1 MKKQP
6 SIVMLAVG
14 IMILS
19 SLVVFAADE
28 NFPPGGH
35 GGRCAPDL
43 LAQLPA
49 EKEML
54 FHQTM
59 RQVRES
65 TADTRTRMRALH
77 EEVNTIL
84 TAETFN
90 EPLFREK
97 TTAMQGL
104 HAQMQQAM
112 NNAVVT
118 LAKQFT
124 PAEREIL
131 AKLIPGMRGGHCG
144 RGAHAKKG
152 R

>member
-1 MKKQP
+1 MKRKR
-6 SIVMLAVG
+6 SVIMLAVG
-14 IMILS
+14 IMVLS
-19 SLVVFAADE
+19 STLVCAAEDT
-28 NFPPGGH
+28 FCPQRHH
-35 GGRCAPDL
+35 GPCSQELLGR
-43 LAQLPA
+43 LPA

-65 TADTRTRMRALH
+65 TEGLRAQMRTLR
-77 EEVNTIL
+77 EEIKTVL

-90 EPLFREK
+90 EGAFREK
-97 TTAMQGL
+97 TTAMQAL

-112 NNAVVT
+112 HNAVAT

-124 PAEREIL
+124 AEEREIL
-131 AKLIPGMRGGHCG
+131 AQLIPGMCGIPGG
-144 RGAHAKKG
+144 RGTRARH